1 MRVRI
6 EGKMIRSIR
15 VDMADVAV
23 RADMSDPVL
32 CARADMLSD
41 VFNAALIK
49 TGMAICFHMTKYDVM
64 LTWDDVRVVDIRADV
79 SVPFEMK
86 T

>member
-41 VFNAALIK
+41 VFNAALVK
-49 TGMAICFHMTKYDVM
+49 TGMAICFHMTRYDVM
-64 LTWDDVRVVDIRADV
+64 LTRDDVRVVDIRADV